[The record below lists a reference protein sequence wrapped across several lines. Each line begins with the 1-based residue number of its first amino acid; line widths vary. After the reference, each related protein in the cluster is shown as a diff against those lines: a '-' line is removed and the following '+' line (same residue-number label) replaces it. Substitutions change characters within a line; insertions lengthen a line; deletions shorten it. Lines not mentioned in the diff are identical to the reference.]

1 MDLPIGRL
9 PHGPR
14 NRISDVPGV
23 RVGHCTVD
31 AGDCHTGV
39 TVVMPPCPNPFLD
52 KSETESG
59 NYNESHNYS
68 STVYPT
74 LCL

>member
-1 MDLPIGRL
+1 MKKQEGVPMNMNIGRL

-14 NRISDVPGV
+14 NLISDVPGV

-39 TVVMPPCPNPFLD
+39 TVVLPPGDTMPDGRRP
-52 KSETESG
+52 G
-59 NYNESHNYS
+59 RYS
-68 STVYPT
+68 
-74 LCL
+74 